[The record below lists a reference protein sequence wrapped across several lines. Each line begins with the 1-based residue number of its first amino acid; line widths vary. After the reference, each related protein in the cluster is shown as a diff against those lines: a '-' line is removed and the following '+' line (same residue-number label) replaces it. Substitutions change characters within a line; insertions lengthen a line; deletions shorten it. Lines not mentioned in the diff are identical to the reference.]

1 MKKVIIVHAVDT
13 EGPLHETIDNKFDRI
28 SDLFGINNIKRTT
41 ENFNKLLQGKIKLG
55 NGIEKKIIE
64 IFSSHLADYNND
76 WSKIDKMMSKI
87 NSDKFRKKYIDS
99 SGEGWKFTWH
109 CLDHVN

>member
-64 IFSSHLADYNND
+64 IFSS
-76 WSKIDKMMSKI
+76 
-87 NSDKFRKKYIDS
+87 F
-99 SGEGWKFTWH
+99 G
-109 CLDHVN
+109 